1 MEAHSSS
8 LKDGEKKRNRFMGK
22 LFKDKKE
29 DTSQEAQSQAQN
41 DVNDFLHG
49 PSDTLHMVGT
59 SPSFPPPLMRL
70 DTSSARRWPAASD
83 LPTSKSTRGRSASPK
98 RSRKGLVVRFTD
110 EKPEVIGEG
119 GDEATSPV
127 AEIGMRR
134 RAHTHPPVRQPNPAQ
149 TTEQREMN
157 PSEYRPSFA
166 EHANSRDEFRPG
178 LIRRT
183 QTGAQSIPDIEE
195 DSGQAYASNGSPHDT
210 PSRSFGSR
218 AENDRRSFAD
228 KVRADMR
235 SEEGRALV
243 QAASHS
249 SDPDELFT
257 GDESTESSASVNQL
271 GALQINTRDI
281 THTAL
286 SPGIPPSATSSRLS
300 SSRPVSPNDTY
311 PSHSSENHAGG
322 SRTSKLCV
330 PRSLQPSVPITSS
343 HTTESPATL
352 SRTSTSTLQDT
363 AVSVGDDALQEFQ
376 WRIGH
381 FFTLFRLSTEA
392 SKPLTQCSLEELVR
406 VAMWWFLKG
415 RMNLESAVRDRPSTP
430 RAQQANYF
438 MRAQAY
444 ADLAKSL
451 WIVETVTSPY
461 PQVQSRQG
469 ITESDQGVLESRQA
483 VLSSLRK
490 LTMSMKR
497 NNFLPPD
504 PKEAP
509 LTQGL
514 DPSIWIRG
522 AGDQSLLYSQRMTSV
537 KSLSDAMPLG
547 DTSRSF
553 QLGRMFV
560 EATLVEAAAS
570 QQYRC
575 AVLISL
581 VRGLKENST
590 TAVIAS
596 QDGALN
602 FSVQSDKSRGLT
614 WEDVRWRTSQG
625 IAEITLPRGFILL
638 LHCNEQELRT
648 LYGTHEYETRT
659 QSVLAQRSGEEIVF
673 ETFLNSFQYFDQSQ
687 QPPFPKEAQPDCH
700 FRLFEK
706 TVIVKAATGPRSMH
720 RGFRLGINTSTKSK
734 TLRCIDQEFLPSHP
748 VQFGFLRGEGGL
760 PALLLKIDDGM
771 SKYTMVCTF
780 YDPNERFRL
789 HTILTGTALGQ
800 GEDVIAEAP
809 ITGFSVAELDG
820 DLTCLQALEWQGFRF
835 INYDHTDFQT
845 DKTVLSENLR
855 VAIDFKGGSLTDR
868 INVEPGELKVR
879 LDVMSMTELKI
890 LRQPQEDMTASVA
903 ESQVS
908 KDLPRELASILLNS
922 IAKAET
928 IRKYTFPSLQELHL
942 FQAALTGF
950 AVTFDG
956 IACSFNIS
964 RRRMVVPIYKKWD
977 AATTRVQI
985 VQREKVIQLLAF
997 FDNFNHGKA
1006 MNFTLKSTDIF
1017 ETSSNKKTFSLRIV
1031 DAKFSLPKAQKG
1043 SEAGVDHEFVCLD
1056 MPEYPGE
1063 HDDVTVVFETEADRD
1078 SFAKALPAPSKIASR
1093 MPSVRR

>member
-1 MEAHSSS
+1 MEAPSSS

-22 LFKDKKE
+22 LFKEKKE
-29 DTSQEAQSQAQN
+29 DTSHESQAQSQN
-41 DVNDFLHG
+41 DVDDFLHG
-49 PSDTLHMVGT
+49 PTDKLNMVGT

-70 DTSSARRWPAASD
+70 DTSSARRWPTASD
-83 LPTSKSTRGRSASPK
+83 LPTSKSTRGRSASLR

-110 EKPEVIGEG
+110 EQPEVIGEG

-134 RAHTHPPVRQPNPAQ
+134 RPHTHPQTGQSNPTQ
-149 TTEQREMN
+149 TTERRDTN
-157 PSEYRPSFA
+157 PLDHGTSFA
-166 EHANSRDEFRPG
+166 ERANNMDDFRPG

-183 QTGAQSIPDIEE
+183 QTGFQSIPDIGA
-195 DSGQAYASNGSPHDT
+195 DPNHGDVLNGSPDDT
-210 PSRSFGSR
+210 SSRSLGVR
-218 AENDRRSFAD
+218 AGGDRRSFAD
-228 KVRADMR
+228 MVKAEMR
-235 SEEGRALV
+235 SGEGQALL
-243 QAASHS
+243 QASSHT

-257 GDESTESSASVNQL
+257 GPESTGLTGTAPQFAE
-271 GALQINTRDI
+271 LQISSKENT
-281 THTAL
+281 HVPL
-286 SPGIPPSATSSRLS
+286 SPGFPPSAA
-300 SSRPVSPNDTY
+300 SSRPSSARPITPNDSY
-311 PSHSSENHAGG
+311 PSYSSDNHGG
-322 SRTSKLCV
+322 SGSSTLNV
-330 PRSLQPSVPITSS
+330 PRSLQPSVPVSNN
-343 HTTESPATL
+343 HLTESPATL
-352 SRTSTSTLQDT
+352 SRTSTFSLQD
-363 AVSVGDDALQEFQ
+363 AALAVGDDALREFQ
-376 WRIGH
+376 RRTTH
-381 FFTLFRLSTEA
+381 LFTLFRLSTEA

-406 VAMWWFLKG
+406 VATWWFLKG
-415 RMNLESAVRDRPSTP
+415 RMNLESAVRDRPGTP
-430 RAQQANYF
+430 QAQQANF
-438 MRAQAY
+438 FTRAQAH

-451 WIVETVTSPY
+451 WLLETVTSQY
-461 PQVQSRQG
+461 PEIQSRQS
-469 ITESDQGVLESRQA
+469 TAETNQDVLESRQA

-504 PKEAP
+504 PKDAP

-514 DPSIWIRG
+514 DPSIWVRG
-522 AGDQSLLYSQRMTSV
+522 EGDQSLLYSQRMTSV
-537 KSLSDAMPLG
+537 RSLSEAMPLG

-560 EATLVEAAAS
+560 EATLVEASAP

-581 VRGLKENST
+581 VRGLKESST

-602 FSVQSDKSRGLT
+602 LSIQSDKTRGLT
-614 WEDVRWRTSQG
+614 WEEVRWRSTQRIVEVS
-625 IAEITLPRGFILL
+625 LPRGFMLL
-638 LHCNEQELRT
+638 LQCNEQDFRT
-648 LYGTHEYETRT
+648 LYGTHDYEMRT
-659 QSVLAQRSGEEIVF
+659 QSVLVQRSGEQLVF
-673 ETFLNSFQYFDQSQ
+673 ETVLQSFQYFDQSQ
-687 QPPFPKEAQPDCH
+687 QPPFPKEAQPECH
-700 FRLFEK
+700 FKLFEK
-706 TVIVKAATGPRSMH
+706 SVVIKAATGPRTLH
-720 RGFRLGINTSTKSK
+720 RGFRLGLNTSTKSK
-734 TLRCIDQEFLPSHP
+734 SLRCIDQEFLPSHP
-748 VQFGFLRGEGGL
+748 VQFGFLRGEGGS
-760 PALLLKIDDGM
+760 PALLLKIDDGK

-780 YDPNERFRL
+780 RDTNERIRF
-789 HTILTGTALGQ
+789 HTLLTGIALGQ

-809 ITGFSVAELDG
+809 ITGFSVAEQDG
-820 DLTCLQALEWQGFRF
+820 DLTVLQPLQWQGFRF

-879 LDVMSMTELKI
+879 LDVQSLTELKI
-890 LRQPQEDMTASVA
+890 LRQPQQDMTASVA

-908 KDLPRELASILLNS
+908 KDLPRELATILLDS
-922 IAKAET
+922 VAKSET
-928 IRKYTFPSLQELHL
+928 TRKYTFPSLQELHL

-950 AVTFDG
+950 AVVFDG

-985 VQREKVIQLLAF
+985 VQKEKVIQLLAF
-997 FDNFNHGKA
+997 FDNFSHGKA

-1017 ETSSNKKTFSLRIV
+1017 ETSSNKKTFSLKIV

-1043 SEAGVDHEFVCLD
+1043 TEGGVDHEFVCLD

-1063 HDDVTVVFETEADRD
+1063 HDDVTIVFDTEAVRD
-1078 SFAKALPAPSKIASR
+1078 SFAKALPAPAKIASR